1 MGVLGGTENGTW
13 GARIKILGHLA
24 ILFFWSFS
32 HWNSHWSRNFFTTM
46 GRSWA
51 TEETKYVLRQV
62 KQWEQLG
69 HWEHAQSDIKNYSGI
84 DIICHLQ
91 GYLQRIQRPD
101 KGTMWSR
108 AKSDVSCSGYVAP
121 VAFWSPDK
129 QTTMTTYFSDMKM
142 NTWSE
147 CTRKMIDSEYD
158 RREEKKKNCF
168 YTWTKKYW

>member
-1 MGVLGGTENGTW
+1 MRLPTSWVQ
-13 GARIKILGHLA
+13 I
-24 ILFFWSFS
+24 
-32 HWNSHWSRNFFTTM
+32 TM
-46 GRSWA
+46 GMRPSQFFFFSFCLFSPLNPSHFGLVWVFDSHLIFLWVSG
-51 TEETKYVLRQV
+51 TNIPTKSRPGLLNQF
-62 KQWEQLG
+62 LT
-69 HWEHAQSDIKNYSGI
+69 SGI